1 MKVLNMVGIKQ
12 CPVWS
17 PPF

>member
-1 MKVLNMVGIKQ
+1 MVGIKQ